1 MSFFYLLI
9 LLIFYVL
16 VLLIIIMRGRL
27 LLFIMWRFFFFF
39 LIFFLSLL
47 LSVICLVIFFFSY
60 ELFFFV
66 KWLIKLLS
74 LCRVWLIVLF
84 LSWMLCDWTK
94 TFVCIG
100 GFNNL
105 LISCFFV
112 RTNFLTIWSRFYTSD
127 LSISLNFSYISSI
140 FINLSYRSTSLSNRA
155 EVWPYFAKTFRK
167 D

>member
-9 LLIFYVL
+9 FLIFYVL
-16 VLLIIIMRGRL
+16 DLLIIIMRGRL
-27 LLFIMWRFFFFF
+27 LLFIMGRFFFFF
-39 LIFFLSLL
+39 AFFLSLL
-47 LSVICLVIFFFSY
+47 LSVICLVIFFFLY

-66 KWLIKLLS
+66 KCLIKLLS
-74 LCRVWLIVLF
+74 LCCMWLMMLF
-84 LSWMLCDWTK
+84 LSWMLCDWMM

-105 LISCFFV
+105 LISCFFI

-140 FINLSYRSTSLSNRA
+140 FIYLSYHSTSLSNRA
-155 EVWPYFAKTFRK
+155 EVWPYFA
-167 D
+167 